1 MVACAM
7 GCVAATLPHPDPITI
22 TTHFL
27 RPGLAN
33 EPYEVTVEV
42 LRTGRTMSTAR
53 ATLSQAGK
61 SRVEVLCA
69 YADLTQNVGVAH
81 ELNIAPPSL
90 PPPEECVGRSEE
102 TQGIHLPILDR
113 LDVRLHPQQAVPG
126 GSNTAEMTGWIR
138 FTDNTAPNS
147 HTLPLFADAFPP
159 SVLSA
164 LGVVGWVPTLE
175 LTVHIRRRPA
185 PGWVRAQLLTQDLT
199 AGRMIESGML
209 WDSNGA
215 LVAQSRQLG
224 LVKPQT

>member
-7 GCVAATLPHPDPITI
+7 GCIAETLPHPDPITV

-27 RPGLAN
+27 RPGLAD
-33 EPYEVTVEV
+33 EPYQVTVEV

-61 SRVEVLCA
+61 SRLEVLCA
-69 YADLTQNVGVAH
+69 YADLTQSVGVSQ
-81 ELNIAPPSL
+81 ELNIAPVDL
-90 PPPEECVGRSEE
+90 PPPDKCVGRSEE

-126 GSNTAEMTGWIR
+126 GSKTAEMTGWIR
-138 FTDNTAPNS
+138 FMDSTEPNS
-147 HTLPLFADAFPP
+147 QVLPLFADAFPP

-185 PGWVRAQLLTQDLT
+185 PGWVRAQLLTEDLA
-199 AGRMIESGML
+199 AGRMIESGRL
-209 WDSNGA
+209 WDSSGA

-224 LVKPQT
+224 LVTP